1 MFKKIV
7 LTIIALLFV
16 VNISHA
22 QFNVAHEIGVTVGPV
37 AFQSDYGERHDFET
51 NSGNTGFGIGLV
63 HYLNFSTKAYNDN
76 YFNEHFK
83 VRSELSYSST
93 NFRHFGT
100 WVDQSNNSLGKEQLR
115 AMRGSSSVLN
125 LGVQG
130 EFHPIKIHDF
140 ENSIGTFSPYASLG
154 LLYSFYSSEAT
165 STMGPLGTSMTTIPK
180 YLTPSDGR
188 PHGFSTESKTVL
200 SVIAGIG
207 SRYKLTSMSDLL
219 VDMRFQYFTSDWVDG
234 LNPNKQ
240 IYKENK
246 ANDWMVW
253 FNIGY
258 IQYLDI

>member
-1 MFKKIV
+1 MFTKFV
-7 LTIIALLFV
+7 LTVIALLALI
-16 VNISHA
+16 NISHA
-22 QFNVAHEIGVTVGPV
+22 QFNSAHEIGVTFGPV
-37 AFQSDYGERHDFET
+37 AFQSDYGERHDIET
-51 NSGNTGFGIGLV
+51 NTGNTGFGIGLV
-63 HYLNFSTKAYNDN
+63 HYLNFSTNANYDR

-93 NFRHFGT
+93 SFRHFGK
-100 WVDQSNNSLGKEQLR
+100 WVDQSNNSIGKEQLR
-115 AMRGSSSVLN
+115 GMRGASNLVN
-125 LGVQG
+125 LGIQG
-130 EFHPIKIHDF
+130 EFHLIKIHDF

-154 LLYSFYSSEAT
+154 LLCSFYSTEAT
-165 STMGPLGTSMTTIPK
+165 STLGPLGTSMTTIPK

-188 PHGFSTESKTVL
+188 PHGFSNESKTVL
-200 SVIAGIG
+200 SVIAGFG
-207 SRYKLTSMSDLL
+207 SRYKLTTMSDLI

-258 IQYLDI
+258 IHYLEI